1 MDPPDRSFDDF
12 RGAALE
18 CAISRIYF
26 GIHFLCDLVEGNVL
40 GTKVGRYALK
50 HFLTPARD

>member
-18 CAISRIYF
+18 CATSRIDF